1 MMNETE
7 FVTVGMFA
15 GRPAAEVSR
24 ARLESE
30 GVEALVRSDDAG
42 GFEPQ
47 LGLTNGVRLMVR
59 APFVAVALGILE
71 PVDVVGARPSRPWV
85 TSVAAVVAGILVL
98 LMSMPVVITVLR
110 AIT

>member
-1 MMNETE
+1 MNATE

-15 GRPAAEVSR
+15 SRPEAEMSR

-30 GVEALVRSDDAG
+30 GLEALVRSDDAG

-47 LGLTNGVRLMVR
+47 LGLTNGVRLVVR
-59 APFVAVALGILE
+59 AAYVAVALGILE
-71 PVDVVGARPSRPWV
+71 PVEIFEVHRSPRWV
-85 TSVAAVVAGILVL
+85 TSVAALVAGVLMLLV
-98 LMSMPVVITVLR
+98 SMPVLVTLVR

>member
-1 MMNETE
+1 MNEAE

-15 GRPAAEVSR
+15 GRPEAEVSR

-30 GVEALVRSDDAG
+30 GVEALVRCDDAG

-71 PVDVVGARPSRPWV
+71 PVDVTVIHRSRPWV
-85 TSVAAVVAGILVL
+85 TSIAAFVAGVLVL
-98 LMSMPVVITVLR
+98 LMSMPVLLTLVRVIT
-110 AIT
+110 

>member
-1 MMNETE
+1 MNATE

-15 GRPAAEVSR
+15 ARPEAEVSR

-47 LGLTNGVRLMVR
+47 LGLTNGVHLMVR
-59 APFVAVALGILE
+59 APYVAIALGILE
-71 PVDVVGARPSRPWV
+71 PVDTTSLPRSRPWV
-85 TSVAAVVAGILVL
+85 ISVAALVAVVLVL
-98 LMSMPVVITVLR
+98 LMSMPVLVTLLR